1 MKSANIN
8 CWKLKN
14 SKCTYDK
21 EALYS
26 CKAFPK
32 RVKRNAMGVVRVS
45 LTSALLKGLFEI
57 DILYSYVGSY
67 SLLQSWCLTSVHVYS
82 EVLLSNQESAPRHP
96 HLTWPVVSMAHS
108 GSPVRVN
115 SNIGQQK
122 CGETIQRWVET
133 VTATKK
139 IPNTFMIK

>member
-26 CKAFPK
+26 CKAFP
-32 RVKRNAMGVVRVS
+32 KRNAMGVVRVS

-82 EVLLSNQESAPRHP
+82 EVLLSNQESAPP
-96 HLTWPVVSMAHS
+96 PVTPT
-108 GSPVRVN
+108 SPGLLYPWL
-115 SNIGQQK
+115 IL
-122 CGETIQRWVET
+122 EALLEW
-133 VTATKK
+133 TAT
-139 IPNTFMIK
+139 